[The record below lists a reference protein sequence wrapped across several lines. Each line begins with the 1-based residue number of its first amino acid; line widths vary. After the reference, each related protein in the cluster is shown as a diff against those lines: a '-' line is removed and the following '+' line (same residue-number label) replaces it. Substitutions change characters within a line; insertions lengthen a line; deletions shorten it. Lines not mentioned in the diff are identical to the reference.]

1 MKDVYNKITKKLLN
15 TNMLVAAIV
24 LTLFASCTSTEE
36 PMDSNKV
43 LLYPVISTGIQP
55 MIETRATV
63 TVNNATGTYSDSN
76 LGNGAEIRVYA
87 VPVPDQNTQA
97 QDFDN
102 LKIGGTFRRNNN
114 EWYSSVAVIAEHD
127 YRLFGFAASA
137 YRDESNPVAGW
148 ILPGASNQKFNWGL
162 LNGDTYSAQNFNMD
176 TVAVNFTNLDVL
188 TTFDPLVCIASSF
201 QKYDSGNPQ
210 ASVPVTAPTLTK
222 GTFQIART
230 EVTGSSSNLQF
241 KVWMALD
248 HLLAKATVSFCV
260 DANYADIRDIRLKE
274 AKLVIDK
281 DKRSFR
287 GNHSYSFKHGF
298 IPDQNAEFGNI
309 SQDNEDDLEIYL
321 LGGENATGMYDQG
334 KNYSTLTT
342 SYREYSSFCFLPMNY
357 LPDDDDDQTPPLV
370 YPDVTLKVKYDVYK
384 KDPDNETPVRLNQE
398 AENSFSL
405 SSFTIGA
412 GNPMTPKAGDHFR
425 IKVKV
430 KPTYLYQLHDD
441 DGQIELSIE

>member
-1 MKDVYNKITKKLLN
+1 MKDVYNNITKKLLN

-24 LTLFASCTSTEE
+24 LALLASCTSTED
-36 PMDSNKV
+36 PTDGNKV

-55 MIETRATV
+55 VIETRGTV

-87 VPVPDQNTQA
+87 VPVPDQYTTA

-137 YRDESNPVAGW
+137 YRDETNPTAGW
-148 ILPGASNQKFNWGL
+148 ALPGASNQTFNWGL
-162 LNGDTYSAQNFNMD
+162 TGNSYSAQNFDMD
-176 TVAVNFTNLDVL
+176 NVAVNFTNLDVL
-188 TTFDPLVCIASSF
+188 TTMDPLVCIASSF
-201 QKYDSGNPQ
+201 QKYDSSNPQ

-222 GTFQIART
+222 GTFQVART
-230 EVTGSSSNLQF
+230 EITGNSSNLQF
-241 KVWMALD
+241 RVWMALD
-248 HLLAKATVSFCV
+248 HLLSKATVSFCV
-260 DANYADIRDIRLKE
+260 DTKYAEIRDIRLKE

-281 DKRSFR
+281 TKRSFR
-287 GNHSYSFKHGF
+287 GNHSYSFKDGF
-298 IPDQNAEFGNI
+298 IPDPNASFGNI
-309 SQDNEDDLEIYL
+309 SQDNTDDLEIYL
-321 LGGENATGMYDQG
+321 LGGDDAVGPFDEGED
-334 KNYSTLTT
+334 YSTLTT
-342 SYREYSSFCFLPMNY
+342 SYREYASFCFLPVSY
-357 LPDDDDDQTPPLV
+357 LPDDEDEQTPQLE

-384 KDPDNETPVRLNQE
+384 KDPDNETPVRLQQE
-398 AENSFSL
+398 AQNSFSL

-430 KPTYLYQLHDD
+430 KPTYLYQMHDD

>member
-15 TNMLVAAIV
+15 TNILVAAVV
-24 LTLFASCTSTEE
+24 LALFASCTSENEE
-36 PMDSNKV
+36 PTDGNKV

-55 MIETRATV
+55 AIETRGTV

-87 VPVPDQNTQA
+87 VPVPDNNTTA

-137 YRDESNPVAGW
+137 YRDENNPVAGW
-148 ILPGASNQKFNWGL
+148 TLPGASNQTFNWGL
-162 LNGDTYSAQNFNMD
+162 TGNSYSAQDFNMD

-188 TTFDPLVCIASSF
+188 TTADPLVCIASSF
-201 QKYDSGNPQ
+201 QKYDSSNPQ

-222 GTFQIART
+222 GTFQVART
-230 EVTGSSSNLQF
+230 EITGSSSNLQF
-241 KVWMALD
+241 RVWMALD
-248 HLLAKATVSFCV
+248 HLLSKATVSFCV
-260 DANYADIRDIRLKE
+260 DRDYADIRDIRLKE
-274 AKLVIDK
+274 AKIVIDK
-281 DKRSFR
+281 SERSFR

-298 IPDQNAEFGNI
+298 LPDPDASFGNI
-309 SQDNEDDLEIYL
+309 SQDNDEDLEIFL
-321 LGGENATGMYDQG
+321 LGADSPRELFDEG
-334 KNYSTLTT
+334 KDYSTLTT
-342 SYREYSSFCFLPMNY
+342 SYQEYPSFCFLPGSY
-357 LPDDDDDQTPPLV
+357 IPDDDNPNTPQAE
-370 YPDVTLKVKYDVYK
+370 YPDVTLKVTYDVYK
-384 KDPDNETPVRLNQE
+384 KGTDVPVRVGQT
-398 AENSFSL
+398 AENKFSL
-405 SSFTIGA
+405 ASFKIGA
-412 GNPMTPKAGDHFR
+412 GDPMTPKPGDHFK